1 MFMLAR
7 KSVTFEVD
15 DLGQE
20 YIDEIKRNH
29 GDLWF
34 NANHIEAVE
43 EFGTPK
49 GWRKVY
55 HERKYLYKSPHA
67 PTTGDIFGYPM
78 RFERV

>member
-1 MFMLAR
+1 MLAR
-7 KSVTFEVD
+7 KSVTFDVD
-15 DLGQE
+15 DIGQE
-20 YIDEIKRNH
+20 YNDKIKRSY

-34 NANHIEAVE
+34 NENHIEAVE

-55 HERKYLYKSPHA
+55 HERKYLFRSPA
-67 PTTGDIFGYPM
+67 TNDDIFGYPM